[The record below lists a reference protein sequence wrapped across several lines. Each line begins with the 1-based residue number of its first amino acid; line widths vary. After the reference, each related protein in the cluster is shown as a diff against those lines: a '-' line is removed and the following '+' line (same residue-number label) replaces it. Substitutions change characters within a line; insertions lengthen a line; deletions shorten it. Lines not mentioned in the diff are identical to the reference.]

1 MPKTLPVLKTKT
13 AFRSWYTVLA
23 PIIALVF
30 FYGSTRLSIAQP
42 QAATAANEAPPLQES
57 QPHVIDLSSAARLM
71 LVNDHTYRAA
81 ISEQAATQTERDKG
95 RAGLLPSVQMGYSYS
110 RVSGS
115 RWQPD
120 FRGQRTESDLR
131 YNSSNGYVQLRQPLL
146 DYGRYAGY
154 QRGHALADQGLAVFS
169 RKHQE
174 AGLRVAGAY
183 FNVVLAKSQ
192 LSLQEALVSSLTDM
206 VTAFQARY
214 RQSES
219 TRTELQ
225 ETEARLSLAQA
236 DAIQAQDQLTVASR
250 ELQSLIGVYPHP
262 IAGLVARFP
271 QHPLTP
277 ERLDDW
283 LARARTNS
291 PEVRAAQ
298 EAVTVANTDVEQAGS
313 RYLPTLNLVATY
325 GRSQSDSLSSLD
337 QRTNTFT
344 IGLQLD
350 IPIFTG
356 GYTTA
361 NVARARA
368 DRARLQHELTAALER
383 TEAQTTRFYTDVLS
397 GAERIKALQAAV
409 ESGTLSLASARK
421 GFVAGTLS
429 NIDVLN
435 TQDKLF
441 QARFELVRAQLDY
454 LQARLA
460 LVAATGDLQNSTFDE
475 INDTYLTA
483 ASTFR

>member
-1 MPKTLPVLKTKT
+1 ML
-13 AFRSWYTVLA
+13 LA
-23 PIIALVF
+23 PIMAAVCLYSMPAQAL
-30 FYGSTRLSIAQP
+30 AQP
-42 QAATAANEAPPLQES
+42 N
-57 QPHVIDLSSAARLM
+57 VIDLASAARLM

-95 RAGLLPSVQMGYSYS
+95 RAGLLPVIQAGYSHS

-115 RWQPD
+115 RWQPG
-120 FRGQRTESDLR
+120 FGGRRVESDLR
-131 YNSSNGYVQLRQPLL
+131 YNSSNAYVQLRQPLL
-146 DYGRYAGY
+146 DYGRYAGF
-154 QRGHALADQGLAVFS
+154 QRGHALADQGIAVFS
-169 RKHQE
+169 VQHQE

-183 FNVVLAKSQ
+183 FNVVLAQSQ
-192 LSLQEALVSSLTDM
+192 LSLQDALVSSLAHM
-206 VTAFQARY
+206 VTTFQARY
-214 RQSES
+214 RASEAS
-219 TRTELQ
+219 RTELQ
-225 ETEARLSLAQA
+225 ETEARLSLARA
-236 DAIQAQDQLTVASR
+236 DAIEARDQLEIASR
-250 ELQSLIGVYPHP
+250 ELQSLIGLYPDH
-262 IAGLVARFP
+262 IAGLKPRFP
-271 QHPLTP
+271 QQPLVP
-277 ERLDDW
+277 GHLNDW
-283 LARARTNS
+283 LARARTNN
-291 PEVRAAQ
+291 PQVRAAQ
-298 EAVTVANTDVEQAGS
+298 EAVNVANTDVDQAGS

-325 GRSQSDSLSSLD
+325 GKTQSDSLSSLD
-337 QRTNTFT
+337 QRSNTFT

-421 GFVAGTLS
+421 GFAAGTQS

-441 QARFELVRAQLDY
+441 QARFELAQAQVNY

-460 LVAATGDLQNSTFDE
+460 LVASVGDLQNGIFDD
-475 INDTYLTA
+475 INDTYLATA
-483 ASTFR
+483 ATGPSPQP